1 VRYSPRVARWL
12 AERVDGEVQEDGA
25 LVVRHAV
32 SDADWLVRHVLR
44 YGGEAEV
51 LEPEVL
57 RRRVADTARRIAGD

>member
-1 VRYSPRVARWL
+1 
-12 AERVDGEVQEDGA
+12 
-25 LVVRHAV
+25 V

-57 RRRVADTARRIAGD
+57 RRRVAETARRIAGG